1 MITLYVAVPCYNEE
15 EVLPETVKRLT
26 AKLTSL
32 EEGGK
37 VSKDSRIL
45 FVDDGSKDKTW
56 ELISQFHETFEMVC
70 GLKLSRNQGH
80 QNALIAGLDA
90 ARPHCDAAISLD
102 CDLQDDVDAID
113 RFVDAYLDGC
123 DVVYGVRSSRQ
134 TDTAFKRTTAQGFYK
149 IMKLLGVD
157 IVYNH
162 ADYRLMSRRA
172 LEALG
177 DFSEV
182 NLFLRGMVPLV
193 GFKSTTVEYERAERF
208 AGESKYPLKKMLAF
222 AFDGITSFSVKPIRM
237 ILSMGIL
244 IVVLAV
250 ALLIYALVAKIMDST
265 NAGWASLFGSIWFLG
280 GLQLFAIGLV
290 GEYIGKIYKE
300 TKRRPRYF
308 VDQLLV
314 HEKNQNE

>member
-1 MITLYVAVPCYNEE
+1 MDKKTIYLVVPCYNEQ

-26 AKLTSL
+26 AKLISL
-32 EEGGK
+32 QEAGK
-37 VSKDSRIL
+37 ISDQSRMML
-45 FVDDGSKDKTW
+45 VDDGSKDKTW
-56 ELISQFHETFEMVC
+56 ELIAGFHKENLLVC

-80 QNALIAGLDA
+80 QNALVAGLDA
-90 ARPHCDAAISLD
+90 ARSRCDAAISLD
-102 CDLQDDVDAID
+102 CDLQDDIDAID
-113 RFVDAYLDGC
+113 RFVDAYLNGC
-123 DVVYGVRSSRQ
+123 DVVYGVRCSRQ
-134 TDTAFKRTTAQGFYK
+134 TDTAFKRITAQGFYK
-149 IMKLLGVD
+149 VMQLLGVD

-177 DFSEV
+177 DFTEV

-193 GFKSTTVEYERAERF
+193 GFKSATVEYERAERF

-237 ILSMGIL
+237 ILSVGVI
-244 IVVLAV
+244 IVCLA
-250 ALLIYALVAKIMDST
+250 AILLIYALVAKIMNST

-280 GLQLFAIGLV
+280 GMQLFAIGLV

-308 VDQLLV
+308 VDQLLTD
-314 HEKNQNE
+314 ETR

>member
-1 MITLYVAVPCYNEE
+1 MNDIIYLVVPCYNEE
-15 EVLPETVKRLT
+15 EVLPETVGRLT
-26 AKLTSL
+26 AKLNALS
-32 EEGGK
+32 EAGK
-37 VSKDSRIL
+37 ISAESRVL
-45 FVDDGSKDKTW
+45 FVDDGSKDRTW
-56 ELISQFHETFEMVC
+56 ELISAYNRDYPNVC

-90 ARPHCDAAISLD
+90 ARERCDAAISLD
-102 CDLQDDVDAID
+102 CDLQDDVEAID
-113 RFVDAYLDGC
+113 RFIDAYHDGC
-123 DVVYGVRSSRQ
+123 DVVYGVRCSRE
-134 TDTAFKRTTAQGFYK
+134 TDTFFKRTTAQGFYK
-149 IMKLLGVD
+149 VMKLLGVD

-172 LEALG
+172 LDALG

-208 AGESKYPLKKMLAF
+208 AGESKYPLKKMLSF

-237 ILSMGIL
+237 ILSVGVFIS
-244 IVVLAV
+244 VLAL
-250 ALLIYALVAKIMDST
+250 ALLIYALIAKLAGST
-265 NAGWASLFGSIWFLG
+265 NAGWASIFGSIWFLG

-308 VDQLLV
+308 VDRLLL
-314 HEKNQNE
+314 K